1 VLFLRSEAFS
11 DLLIR
16 LQIDMLWFHCK
27 DFLVLNYLHTVILE
41 NMFIFK
47 LNYVLLHLILYYIYV
62 LVPSVKMATL
72 CSADKFKREYYHHG
86 NNNIEIRKIFTVFYI
101 TKILSH
107 IRYL

>member
-1 VLFLRSEAFS
+1 
-11 DLLIR
+11 
-16 LQIDMLWFHCK
+16 M
-27 DFLVLNYLHTVILE
+27 
-41 NMFIFK
+41 
-47 LNYVLLHLILYYIYV
+47 YV